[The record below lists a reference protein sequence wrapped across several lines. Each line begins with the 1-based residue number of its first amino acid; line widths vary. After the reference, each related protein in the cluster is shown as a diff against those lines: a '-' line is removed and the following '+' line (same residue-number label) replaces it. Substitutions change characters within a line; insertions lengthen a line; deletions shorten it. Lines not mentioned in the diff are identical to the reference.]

1 LTAQGLVQYR
11 HMAARIISNTT
22 NRERNFITLNKG
34 TMHGVIPN
42 VGVITPDGVMVGFVA
57 ACSNRYSVVKSIL
70 NTDFRS
76 SGKIVGDDRIGSI
89 SWSGKSPYRV
99 EMNNLSIYAEIEVGD
114 VITYV
119 LPNDMPSTHRV
130 IGVDAANQHFY
141 TKGDANDIAD
151 GSPVHFKN
159 LIGTPVFK
167 IPLLGYVAYY
177 IQHPPGMYI
186 AIAVGAI
193 LLILVFL
200 PDLFKK
206 DGKKEAAVATSA
218 ASAVA
223 TTEKAEDAKA
233 SEATSSET
241 DGNQTQG

>member
-1 LTAQGLVQYR
+1 MQIPDPVKKIWNIASTVLV
-11 HMAARIISNTT
+11 AIV
-22 NRERNFITLNKG
+22 
-34 TMHGVIPN
+34 VIFAVLL
-42 VGVITPDGVMVGFVA
+42 VGVRLFDIQV
-57 ACSNRYSVVKSIL
+57 YSVISGSMEPEYPVGSLIYVKEVDPS
-70 NTDFRS
+70 
-76 SGKIVGDDRIGSI
+76 
-89 SWSGKSPYRV
+89 
-99 EMNNLSIYAEIEVGD
+99 EIEVGD

-130 IGVDAANQHFY
+130 IGVDAANQHFF
-141 TKGDANDIAD
+141 TKGDANDISD
-151 GSPVHFKN
+151 GAPVHFKN

-206 DGKKEAAVATSA
+206 DGKKAAAAAPAVAAPA
-218 ASAVA
+218 AAEPVA
-223 TTEKAEDAKA
+223 TAEKAEDAKA